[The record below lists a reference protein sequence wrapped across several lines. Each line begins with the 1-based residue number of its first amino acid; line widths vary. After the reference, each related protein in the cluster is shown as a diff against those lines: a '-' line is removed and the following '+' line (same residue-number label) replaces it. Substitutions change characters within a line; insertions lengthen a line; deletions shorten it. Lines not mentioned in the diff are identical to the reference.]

1 MHFQYNPYIWF
12 YLGGAAVLFL
22 GTVYAAAKRTVH
34 WLWVLTQAMVCF
46 WCLGMGLQIS
56 GTSLKTAVFWHLVAN
71 DFVGCKVPVVW
82 LLWAL
87 VITGKNSWLTR
98 RRVMSF
104 FALPL
109 VTDFLNLTNSRHGL
123 MYREWNLNTSGPY
136 PLLEYACGPW
146 YWVLTVYCGIIL
158 SAVIVRHIKA
168 ALNREVLHRKQGLVI
183 AGATLAVLIT
193 IALCYIKESI
203 FPYDLIPVS
212 VSIAAISSCLLSRFR
227 RQEKVP
233 VPRNAVLEKMTDAVF
248 ILDTRNRIMDLN
260 PAAEKLFGLKASEV
274 AGSVL
279 GDVLNGWT
287 ELAAAVED
295 KYEGSRE
302 ICQDGRYYEAHFS
315 DLNDEQKIV
324 GRLVVIQ
331 DVTAAKM
338 AEAKLVEQQQALLVL
353 QERERLA
360 RELHDSL
367 GQVFSYTQM
376 QIQNIQKLLTMG
388 ELKAADN
395 SLARLS
401 QVILEANTEVREFI
415 YEVKATLLFKEGFF
429 ATLQQHLSRFGR
441 NFKIATEVRN
451 PDGLTEDEIDL
462 TAGVQLFRIIQE
474 ALTNVRKHAKASKVT
489 ITFRKEKRHIRILV
503 VDDGIGF
510 DPQKLPGRRLSF
522 GLEVMQE
529 RAAQV
534 GGDVQIYS
542 RPGRGTTVSIQLPYY
557 TKEQSK
563 LAAEVN
569 TGKDKGEAGIRV
581 LLVDDH
587 ALFIEGL
594 RNLLSSRGFDVVG
607 TAKDGLEALVKA
619 RLLRPELI
627 LMDLQMPRCNGLTAT
642 RLIKAE
648 MPEIKIV
655 ILTMSDQEQDLL
667 EAFKNGASGYLLKG
681 LRADDMFRQLTE
693 LVSGSAAL
701 SPQLAAQVLEEFHQ
715 HKGKEGEEQA
725 APTANPVEPEKVLSP
740 RQIEI
745 LKLVTQ
751 GKTYKEIAAQL
762 YISERTVKY
771 EMAAII
777 KQLHLKNRAQAVA
790 YAREMGLGL
799 EPDSGHEQ

>member
-12 YLGGAAVLFL
+12 YLVGAAVLFFVI
-22 GTVYAAAKRTVH
+22 VYAVSKRTVH

-46 WCLGMGLQIS
+46 WCIGIGLQIS
-56 GTSLKTAVFWHLVAN
+56 GTNLKTAVFWYLLAN
-71 DFVGCKVPVVW
+71 DFVGCKIPVVW

-87 VITGKNSWLTR
+87 VITGKKNWLTR
-98 RRVMSF
+98 RRVISL
-104 FALPL
+104 FAFPL
-109 VTDFLNLTNSRHGL
+109 VTDILNLTNSMHGL
-123 MYREWNLNTSGPY
+123 MYRQWNLNTSGQY
-136 PLLEYACGPW
+136 PLLEYLCGPW
-146 YWVLTVYCGIIL
+146 YWVSTVHCGVIL
-158 SAVIVRHIKA
+158 FVAIVLHIKA
-168 ALNREVLHRKQGLVI
+168 ALNREVLHRKQGLII
-183 AGATLAVLIT
+183 AGATLAVFVT
-193 IALCYIKESI
+193 IAFCYIKQDF
-203 FPYDLIPVS
+203 FPYDIIPVS
-212 VSIAAISSCLLSRFR
+212 ISMAATVASLLSRFQS
-227 RQEKVP
+227 QEKVP
-233 VPRNAVLEKMTDAVF
+233 VPRNAVLEKMIDAVF
-248 ILDTRNRIMDLN
+248 ILDIRNRIMDLN
-260 PAAEKLFGLKASEV
+260 PAAEKLFGLKSAEV
-274 AGSVL
+274 AGCVF
-279 GDVLNGWT
+279 GEVLNDWT
-287 ELAAAVED
+287 ELVAAVED
-295 KYEGSRE
+295 KSEGSRE
-302 ICQDGRYYEAHFS
+302 ISRTGRYYEAHFS

-324 GRLVVIQ
+324 SRLVVIQ
-331 DVTAAKM
+331 DVTTAKM
-338 AEAKLVEQQQALLVL
+338 AEEQLVEQQQALLVL

-376 QIQNIQKLLTMG
+376 QIKNIQKLLTMG
-388 ELKAADN
+388 ELKAANN
-395 SLARLS
+395 SLSRLS
-401 QVILEANTEVREFI
+401 QVIMEANTEVREFI

-429 ATLQQHLSRFGR
+429 TTLQQHLSRFER
-441 NFKIATEVRN
+441 NFKIQTEVRN
-451 PDGLTEDEIDL
+451 PDGLTEEEIDL
-462 TAGVQLFRIIQE
+462 AAGVQLFRIIQE

-489 ITFRKEKRHIRILV
+489 ITFRKEKRNIRILV

-510 DPQKLPGRRLSF
+510 DPLKLPGRRLSF

-542 RPGRGTTVSIQLPYY
+542 VPGRGTTVSIQLPCY
-557 TKEQSK
+557 TKEQSR
-563 LAAEVN
+563 LEAEGK
-569 TGKDKGEAGIRV
+569 TGMNSVGPGIRV

-594 RNLLSSRGFDVVG
+594 RNLISPRGFDVVG
-607 TAKDGLEALVKA
+607 TARDGLEALVKA

-655 ILTMSDQEQDLL
+655 ILTMSDQEHELL